1 MFFPSFYKIPCSL
14 ILIILIISKSYH
26 SYVQVDHK
34 DYISYRNK
42 LTCSDNIRLHAVPH
56 ITKLLAIANEM
67 ESEIVANPGY
77 LTALTPSKPRRN
89 PGRSANEGLAGYL
102 GWQEDWTCQSAR
114 SRYLEQRPH
123 CRTKSFTPTSIYER
137 KNTMYLKSRKLQSK
151 QDGDSYSLL
160 TSRGS
165 IVMGKWILCK
175 KSDTRECTWIKRLS
189 R

>member
-1 MFFPSFYKIPCSL
+1 MEWQHPI
-14 ILIILIISKSYH
+14 
-26 SYVQVDHK
+26 
-34 DYISYRNK
+34 
-42 LTCSDNIRLHAVPH
+42 TCSQLP

-67 ESEIVANPGY
+67 KSEIVANPRY

-151 QDGDSYSLL
+151 QDEDSYSLL

-165 IVMGKWILCK
+165 IAMGKWIL
-175 KSDTRECTWIKRLS
+175 S
-189 R
+189 